1 MMKNVIKKNKDG
13 SVSSEIKKVKIDA
26 EICLSI
32 YYSFD
37 EEIGYTLDTDSI
49 RKEFEEQLN
58 EIEDDI
64 SNLNHERDE
73 HLRTKY
79 MEG

>member
-1 MMKNVIKKNKDG
+1 MKNVIKKNKDG
-13 SVSSEIKKVKIDA
+13 SVSSEIKKAKIDA

-49 RKEFEEQLN
+49 RKEFEEQLD

-73 HLRTKY
+73 HLRTKHA
-79 MEG
+79 EG

>member
-1 MMKNVIKKNKDG
+1 MRKNVVNTNYEPNL
-13 SVSSEIKKVKIDA
+13 SNTKIDA

-49 RKEFEEQLN
+49 RKEFEEQLD

-73 HLRTKY
+73 HLRTKHA
-79 MEG
+79 EG

>member
-1 MMKNVIKKNKDG
+1 MKNVIKKNKDG

>member
-73 HLRTKY
+73 HLRTKH

>member
-1 MMKNVIKKNKDG
+1 MRKNIVNIKLDYKPK
-13 SVSSEIKKVKIDA
+13 IRKIDA

-49 RKEFEEQLN
+49 RKEFEEQLD

-64 SNLNHERDE
+64 SNLNYERDE
-73 HLRTKY
+73 HLRTKHG
-79 MEG
+79 EV